1 MVESNFLTPELLG
14 VIITAI
20 IGIAGGKFV
29 QFKTKLSAFTNVI
42 KEIDIALEDNE
53 ITPKEAKRIINLLK
67 GLIK

>member
-29 QFKTKLSAFTNVI
+29 QFKTKLSQFTNVVN
-42 KEIDIALEDNE
+42 EINEALKDNE
-53 ITPKEAKRIINLLK
+53 ITPVEAKRIMSLLR
-67 GLIK
+67 GLVK